1 MMVMLIVM
9 VVLKMVAGM
18 VVGVMMVVLV
28 ERMLLFW
35 FTLRRIIMSNRL
47 NEAFFASFQR
57 TAGPS

>member
-1 MMVMLIVM
+1 MVGPQDPNCWMMEMMVMM
-9 VVLKMVAGM
+9 VG
-18 VVGVMMVVLV
+18 LV

-35 FTLRRIIMSNRL
+35 FTLRRVIMSDKL